1 MSSSAVPR
9 PTLRQSVAL
18 VWRSLRSMR
27 TALGLLLLL
36 ALASVAGSLVP
47 QIGTSDARIAAMFR
61 DHPLRAQL
69 YDRIGLFDVFGSWW
83 FTLILALLLTSLV
96 ACLIPRTR
104 GLVRNARMRPQP
116 ARELEAMRHYAV
128 LTVPEPPGRAA
139 EQARRLLH
147 RRMFRVRSSAGGGD
161 GRAWVAADKGLARE
175 AGSLL
180 FHWSFLLILVGV
192 VWGKGTG
199 FTGQAVVVE
208 GQTWTEA
215 HASYDGQ
222 IREGRFFGEDHT
234 GIGIKLDRFTAS
246 YRIPSGI
253 PKDFVS
259 RVELFQPDGAAAG
272 TVDVRVNHPAE
283 LDGVKIYQ
291 FGYGYAP
298 VIRVEHDGQTLVSGP
313 TVCQQGPPPAGVSP
327 LQLPWDCVVKLPT
340 LRPQVG
346 IRFELWPDIRAL
358 NALLTT
364 GRSMPMITVFSP
376 VLTYTAYRGDLRSD
390 LALPSNRLDTSAM
403 RAFSRGAVGAGKTAT
418 LGDGIT
424 VSFPDL
430 KRYSVFEIKRDRGLG
445 VLLAAAI
452 LVLVGLLPAL
462 YTSRRKVWVTAEPS
476 PAGRGSL
483 VKVGGFALQRRP
495 QFEEEFDK
503 LVRSLASRSPADR
516 PSGDAGEPTDRE
528 EVRT

>member
-1 MSSSAVPR
+1 MSSSSAPR

-47 QIGTSDARIAAMFR
+47 QAGTSDARIAAMFR

-83 FTLILALLLTSLV
+83 FTLILGLLLTSLV

-104 GLVRNARMRPQP
+104 ALFRNARMRPQP
-116 ARELEAMRHYAV
+116 ARELESMRHYAT
-128 LTVPEPPGRAA
+128 LTVAEPPDRAA
-139 EQARRLLH
+139 VSARRVLR
-147 RRMFRVRSSAGGGD
+147 RRMFRVRSSEGNGD

-180 FHWSFLLILVGV
+180 FHWSFLLILIGI

-199 FTGQAVVVE
+199 FTGQAVIVE

-222 IREGRFFGEDHT
+222 IHEGRFLDGDHT
-234 GIGIKLDRFTAS
+234 GIQIKLDRFTAT

-259 RVELFQPDGAAAG
+259 RIQLFQPDGTPAG

-291 FGYGYAP
+291 FGYGWAP
-298 VIRVEHDGQTLVSGP
+298 VIRVEQDGEPLVSGP
-313 TVCQQGPPPAGVSP
+313 TVCQQAPPPAGVSP

-346 IRFELWPDIRAL
+346 IRFQLWPDIRAL

-364 GRSMPMITVFSP
+364 GQPMPMITAFSP

-390 LALPSNRLDTSAM
+390 LALPSDQLDTSAM
-403 RAFSRGAVGAGKTAT
+403 RRFSQGAVGAGRSAK

-430 KRYSVFEIKRDRGLG
+430 KRYSVLEIKRDRGLG
-445 VLLAAAI
+445 ILLAAAI
-452 LVLVGLLPAL
+452 LILVGLLPAL

-476 PAGRGSL
+476 PAGGGSL
-483 VKVGGFALQRRP
+483 LKVAGFALQRRP
-495 QFEEEFDK
+495 QFEEEFGK
-503 LVRSLASRSPADR
+503 LVRALTPPGSFDG
-516 PSGDAGEPTDRE
+516 PSGDASERTDRE